1 MKQNVIS
8 QINDALNT
16 SASCVVRYCR
26 RMSLCVG
33 ADKGRSH
40 SVHRLHTDLLP
51 ASQQALFPE
60 CQAATFA
67 KAQHLPNSL
76 CRLH

>member
-8 QINDALNT
+8 QSNDAQNT

-26 RMSLCVG
+26 KMSLYAE
-33 ADKGRSH
+33 ADKGRNH
-40 SVHRLHTDLLP
+40 SAYRLHTDLPP

-60 CQAATFA
+60 FQAATFA
-67 KAQHLPNSL
+67 AAQHLPDSL